1 MDFRPCIDIHDG
13 KVKQIVGG
21 SLSDDPGSAEE
32 NFVSE
37 KNADFF
43 AKFFLEEDVYGG
55 HVILLNKS
63 TDPEYEETRQQA
75 LLALNTFPGGL
86 MVGGG
91 IDPSNAK
98 EYIFA
103 GASHVIV
110 TSYLFEDGQ
119 FSMDRLLRMEEAV
132 GKEHLVIDLS
142 CRKRVKNYY
151 VVTNRWQ
158 DFTEQKVTKEFLEEL
173 SEHCAE
179 FLIHGVDSEGKRQG
193 VEEELL
199 EILGDY
205 EGNPI
210 TYAGGVKDFDDLDTI
225 RELGKNHVD
234 VTVGSALDL
243 FGGNMNFEKVLQYC
257 LEGDLAEV

>member
-1 MDFRPCIDIHDG
+1 MNFRPCIDIHDG

-37 KNADFF
+37 KDAGFF
-43 AKFFLEEDVYGG
+43 AKFFADEDVYGG

-63 TDPEYEETRQQA
+63 SDTEFEETKQQA
-75 LLALNTFPGGL
+75 LLALKTFPGGL
-86 MVGGG
+86 QIGGG
-91 IDPSNAK
+91 IDPTNAK

-110 TSYLFEDGQ
+110 TSYLFENGE
-119 FSMDRLLRMEEAV
+119 FSMDRLLKMEQAV
-132 GKEHLVIDLS
+132 GSEHLVIDLS

-158 DFTEQKVTKEFLEEL
+158 DFTEQKVTKEFLEAL
-173 SEHCAE
+173 TPHCAE

-193 VEEELL
+193 VEEDLL
-199 EILGDY
+199 EILGEY

-225 RELGKNHVD
+225 RELGKNRVD

-243 FGGNMNFEKVLQYC
+243 FGGAMNFETVLQYC
-257 LEGDLAEV
+257 GDGNLAEF